1 MEEQKI
7 ERYVTDLLTISGFR
21 EDGEGHTLWTLLH
34 HLYSAVA
41 MFEVATAKE
50 KETIA
55 KTQKKLRYFFAAKC
69 DLKERKRNNKE
80 NESIPP
86 TPPIKEK
93 ENKKEIDEKTSVRAE
108 SEKSSRL
115 ESRRKAFRRECLA
128 YVDKYDKTNLAHF
141 YNYWSEESHHA
152 GKMRFEAQRFW
163 NLEKRLARWMSNQYS
178 SDIEGAAIRLEK
190 TKEKQAAATT
200 EAVQQKRA
208 AEERQRQQRA
218 LEQQAEESRRD
229 SSTMEEQIKRNPDGI
244 LARFERERKQKEQAK
259 KNNAKK

>member
-7 ERYVTDLLTISGFR
+7 ERYIRDLLTVSGFHA
-21 EDGEGHTLWTLLH
+21 EGEERRLWTLLH
-34 HLYSAVA
+34 HLYYAVA
-41 MFEVATAKE
+41 MYEQASKAE
-50 KETIA
+50 RETIA
-55 KTQKKLRYFFAAKC
+55 GVQKKLRYFFAAKC

-208 AEERQRQQRA
+208 AEERQRQQRI

-229 SSTMEEQIKRNPDGI
+229 ASTMEEQVKRNPDGI
-244 LARFERERKQKEQAK
+244 LARFERERKAREKLKIE
-259 KNNAKK
+259 N